1 MLKFNTDV
9 DECAEGTSGCSQEC
23 NNTIGSFECS
33 CRDGYELDLD
43 RKACNGMYVSVSLST
58 SNMCAHHKNTP
69 PCLSMGTN
77 QCVLSG
83 LFMQSFLQI
92 LMNVKL
98 PETWVGVSIFASTL
112 WAATTVTAQQDSL

>member
-43 RKACNGMYVSVSLST
+43 RKACNGMYVGVSLST
-58 SNMCAHHKNTP
+58 SNM
-69 PCLSMGTN
+69 
-77 QCVLSG
+77 CVLSG

-98 PETWVGVSIFASTL
+98 PETWVGVSIFVSTP
-112 WAATTVTAQQDSL
+112 WAATTVIAQQDSL